1 MLLVIFLSYR
11 QRMSCFLFSWQAL
24 LIGFLHYGIM
34 DHEALQK
41 NMFGGGG
48 ANFNQFSLNL
58 IPVCIWYIWFLFP
71 NFKLHGLNGIWT
83 SAIGT
88 GCQELL
94 QAPFPRRGGSSL
106 QIRCRRKSVD
116 LTDMGPSRSTRH
128 SFFQQIYAKVEL
140 MIEKLG
146 FIDKHMGNF
155 WRYSLRLSGREFDM
169 KGSFVDHGRVISR
182 YFKSVFGNWDVEE
195 NTLPTA
201 SLLWPMSCSL
211 CCTSW
216 SKHVREVRSTPRIY
230 SLSSFF

>member
-11 QRMSCFLFSWQAL
+11 QRMSWFLFSWQAL
-24 LIGFLHYGIM
+24 LIVFFALWIM
-34 DHEALQK
+34 KLYK
-41 NMFGGGG
+41 SMFGGGVPISI
-48 ANFNQFSLNL
+48 NFHFRNSWKWIKL
-58 IPVCIWYIWFLFP
+58 IEFDSCIHLVYMFLFP
-71 NFKLHGLNGIWT
+71 EFKLHGLHGIWT
-83 SAIGT
+83 SAICS

-94 QAPFPRRGGSSL
+94 QASFPRRGGSSL

-146 FIDKHMGNF
+146 FIDKQMDNI
-155 WRYSLRLSGREFDM
+155 WRYSLRISGREFDM

-182 YFKSVFGNWDVEE
+182 YFKSFFGNWDVEE

-201 SLLWPMSCSL
+201 SLLWPM
-211 CCTSW
+211 
-216 SKHVREVRSTPRIY
+216 
-230 SLSSFF
+230 

>member
-11 QRMSCFLFSWQAL
+11 QRMSWFLFSWQAL
-24 LIGFLHYGIM
+24 SIVFFALWIM
-34 DHEALQK
+34 KLYKKTCLGE
-41 NMFGGGG
+41 GC
-48 ANFNQFSLNL
+48 QFQSIFIEFDSCLYL
-58 IPVCIWYIWFLFP
+58 VYMFLFP

-94 QAPFPRRGGSSL
+94 QASFPRRGGSSL

-146 FIDKHMGNF
+146 FIDKQMGNF

-169 KGSFVDHGRVISR
+169 NGSFVDHGRVISR